1 MTQESGPFVLTDTR
15 LVMGP
20 DGEATPLEVTPSFF
34 EGLDEQFGHFAGH
47 MLVSRFDFDEPWPT
61 WEMHPKGDEFV
72 YLLSGDVD
80 LLLKTDAGEKVL
92 HVDQPGAYIVVPKG
106 TWHTAR
112 SNAPTSMLFITPG
125 EGTENRE
132 TPA

>member
-1 MTQESGPFVLTDTR
+1 MTSESGPFVLADTR

-20 DGEATPLEVTPSFF
+20 SGEATPMDVTPSFYADLDGQF
-34 EGLDEQFGHFAGH
+34 EQFAGH
-47 MLVSRFDFDEPWPT
+47 VLVSRFDFDEPWPT

-80 LLLKTDAGEKVL
+80 FLLKSDAGEQRL
-92 HVDQPGAYIVVPKG
+92 HIDQPGAYVVVPKG
-106 TWHTAR
+106 TWHTAHP
-112 SNAPTSMLFITPG
+112 NAPTSMLFITPG

-132 TPA
+132 TPG

>member
-1 MTQESGPFVLTDTR
+1 MTTESGPFDLENMR

-20 DGEATPLEVTPSFF
+20 GGESTPIAVTPSFYDD
-34 EGLDEQFGHFAGH
+34 LDQQFDAFAGH
-47 MLVSRFDFDEPWPT
+47 MLVSRHDFAEPWPT

-80 LLLKTDAGEKVL
+80 FLLKNATGEQRL
-92 HVDQPGAYIVVPKG
+92 HVDQPGAYVIVPKG

-112 SNAPTSMLFITPG
+112 PNAPTSMLFITPG

-132 TPA
+132 TPG